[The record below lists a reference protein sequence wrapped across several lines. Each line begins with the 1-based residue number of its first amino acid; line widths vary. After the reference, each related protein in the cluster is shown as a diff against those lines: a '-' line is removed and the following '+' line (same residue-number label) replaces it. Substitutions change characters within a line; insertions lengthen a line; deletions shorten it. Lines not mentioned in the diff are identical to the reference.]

1 MDSVLKVGES
11 GKEDPVF
18 SVADHFCKTKA
29 GAAIRSVPKGM
40 CGCLERV
47 NAYVYGRIQPYNR
60 C

>member
-1 MDSVLKVGES
+1 VVDSVLKVGES

-47 NAYVYGRIQPYNR
+47 NAYVYGRI
-60 C
+60 